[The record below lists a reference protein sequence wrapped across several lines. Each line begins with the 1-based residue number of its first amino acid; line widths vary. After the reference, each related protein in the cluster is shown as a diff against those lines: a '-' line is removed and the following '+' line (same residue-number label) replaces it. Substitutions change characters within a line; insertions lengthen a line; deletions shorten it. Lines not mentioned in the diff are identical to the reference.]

1 MWLSENATS
10 SQASDH
16 IHLSIARGSCR
27 QRVLDVTFPLG
38 ACDPGS
44 VPYEVIKGE
53 VFLFQSDGDVSM
65 FGDCNHRW
73 VVMIH
78 SHSAAYEQAQLEA
91 DSEDVSQEL
100 SHLV

>member
-1 MWLSENATS
+1 MLDATF
-10 SQASDH
+10 
-16 IHLSIARGSCR
+16 L
-27 QRVLDVTFPLG
+27 LG
-38 ACDPGS
+38 ARDPGS

-53 VFLFQSDGDVSM
+53 VFLFWSDGDVAM

-73 VVMIH
+73 VVTIR